1 MFPLSKVTM
10 VTQNRLAKSSNR
22 LPSGSFQQNILS
34 LARMDNLV
42 VSNIRQRP
50 IRTLVSVAGVALG
63 VCLVMLFTGLAR
75 GMSNDLQRRA
85 SNVRAEIIFTRPG
98 AMLLTGSTANL
109 STKYVE
115 RLKQIEGV
123 EEALPV
129 IRYVFQGGRGFGFE
143 QIEGVEWEPF
153 ARVNEIHIDVGK
165 PPQGP
170 DEIVI
175 DETKARNNKLKTGDA
190 LKLFGDKPHRIVGI
204 YSPESGARVK
214 MTLAAMQDALESP
227 EKATYILVK
236 VRNPTQ
242 EVRVAERINAAL
254 PGNKIQFTRD
264 LFTSL
269 EKTIPYLGVFLR
281 ILVGLAAVV
290 SALVVMLAMYTTITE
305 RTREIGILK
314 ALGASRRYI
323 VFIIE
328 SEALLISAVGLVAGF
343 VFSFVIGYSIHQYYG
358 LFFEYSW
365 SWALTA
371 AAIGILGGAFGAL
384 YPAVRASNLDAVSA
398 LAYE

>member
-1 MFPLSKVTM
+1 
-10 VTQNRLAKSSNR
+10 
-22 LPSGSFQQNILS
+22 
-34 LARMDNLV
+34 MDNLV

-98 AMLLTGSTANL
+98 AMMLTSSTANL

-115 RLKQIEGV
+115 SLKQIEGV
-123 EEALPV
+123 AEALPV

-153 ARVNEIHIDVGK
+153 ARVNEIHIDSGR
-165 PPQGP
+165 PPQAA
-170 DEIVI
+170 DEVVI
-175 DETKARNNKLKTGDA
+175 DETKARNNQLKIGDT
-190 LKLFGDKPHRIVGI
+190 LKLFGDKQHRIVGI

-214 MTLAAMQDALESP
+214 MTLSAMQEALESP
-227 EKATYILVK
+227 GKATYILIK
-236 VRNPTQ
+236 LRNPGE
-242 EVRVAERINAAL
+242 EVEVAKRIDAAL
-254 PGNKIQFTRD
+254 PGNKIQLTRD

-343 VFSFVIGYSIHQYYG
+343 IFSFAIGYAIHQFYG
-358 LFFEYSW
+358 LFFEFSW

>member
-1 MFPLSKVTM
+1 
-10 VTQNRLAKSSNR
+10 
-22 LPSGSFQQNILS
+22 
-34 LARMDNLV
+34 MDNLV

-85 SNVRAEIIFTRPG
+85 TNVRAEIIFTRPG
-98 AMLLTGSTANL
+98 AMMLTSSTANL

-115 RLKQIEGV
+115 NLKQIDGV
-123 EEALPV
+123 AEALPV

-153 ARVNEIHIDVGK
+153 SRVNELHIESGR
-165 PPQGP
+165 PPQAA

-175 DETKARNNKLKTGDA
+175 DETKARNNKLELGDT
-190 LKLFGDKPHRIVGI
+190 LKLFGDKHYRIVGI

-214 MTLAAMQDALESP
+214 MTLAALQEALESP
-227 EKATYILVK
+227 GTCTYILIK
-236 VRNPTQ
+236 VRNPDEQ
-242 EVRVAERINAAL
+242 LAVAKRIDAAL

-264 LFTSL
+264 IFTSL

-314 ALGASRRYI
+314 ALGASKRYI
-323 VFIIE
+323 VLIIE
-328 SEALLISAVGLVAGF
+328 SEALLISVVGLVAGF
-343 VFSFVIGYSIHQYYG
+343 VFSFVIGYAIHQFYG
-358 LFFEYSW
+358 PYFEYSW
-365 SWALTA
+365 SWGLTA
-371 AAIGILGGAFGAL
+371 AGIGILGGALGAL

>member
-1 MFPLSKVTM
+1 
-10 VTQNRLAKSSNR
+10 
-22 LPSGSFQQNILS
+22 
-34 LARMDNLV
+34 MDNLV

-50 IRTLVSVAGVALG
+50 VRTLVSVAGVALG

-75 GMSNDLQRRA
+75 GMSDDMARRS

-98 AMLLTGSTANL
+98 SMQLTASSANL

-115 RLKQIEGV
+115 SLKQIEGV
-123 EEALPV
+123 EDALPV
-129 IRYVFQGGRGFGFE
+129 IRYIFQGNSGIGFE
-143 QIEGVEWEPF
+143 QIEGVDWEPF
-153 ARVNEIHIDVGK
+153 ARINDIHIEAGR
-165 PPQGP
+165 PPQAA

-175 DETKARNNKLKTGDA
+175 DLTKARNNKLKVGDTM
-190 LKLFGDKPHRIVGI
+190 KLFGDRPYRIVGI
-204 YSPESGARVK
+204 YAPESGARVK
-214 MTLAAMQDALESP
+214 MALGAMQEALESP
-227 EKATYILVK
+227 GKATYIMVK
-236 VRNPTQ
+236 VRNPAEQ
-242 EVRVAERINAAL
+242 VEVAKRINAAL

-269 EKTIPYLGVFLR
+269 EKSIPFLGVFLR
-281 ILVGLAAVV
+281 ILVGLAAIV
-290 SALVVMLAMYTTITE
+290 SAVVVMLAMYTTITE

-328 SEALLISAVGLVAGF
+328 SEALLISVIGLLVGF
-343 VFSFVIGYSIHQYYG
+343 VFSFIIGYGIARVYG
-358 LFFEYSW
+358 LFFEFTW
-365 SWALTA
+365 SWGLTA

-384 YPAVRASNLDAVSA
+384 YPAWRASNLDAVSA

>member
-1 MFPLSKVTM
+1 
-10 VTQNRLAKSSNR
+10 
-22 LPSGSFQQNILS
+22 
-34 LARMDNLV
+34 MDNLV

-98 AMLLTGSTANL
+98 AMMLTSSTANL

-115 RLKQIEGV
+115 SLKQIDGV
-123 EEALPV
+123 AEALPV

-153 ARVNEIHIDVGK
+153 ARVNEIHVDAGS
-165 PPQGP
+165 PPQAS

-175 DETKARNNKLKTGDA
+175 DATKARSNKLKLGDT
-190 LKLFGDKPHRIVGI
+190 LKLFGDKQYRIVGI

-214 MTLAAMQDALESP
+214 MTLAAMQEALEAP
-227 EKATYILVK
+227 GKATYILVK
-236 VRNPTQ
+236 VRNPNDQ
-242 EVRVAERINAAL
+242 VEVAKRIDAAL

-314 ALGASRRYI
+314 AMGASRRYI

-328 SEALLISAVGLVAGF
+328 SEALLISAVGLLAGF
-343 VFSFVIGYSIHQYYG
+343 IFSFAIGYAIHEVYG

-365 SWALTA
+365 NWALTA
-371 AAIGILGGAFGAL
+371 AAIGILGGALGAL
-384 YPAVRASNLDAVSA
+384 YPAWRASNLDAVAA